1 MKQNIRSLMK
11 RSLLTLS
18 LTCALWPLGNAQ
30 AEVAVG
36 ATLPEATVR
45 DANDKPAT
53 IPDFGSKVVMILYTD
68 PNVAD
73 QNDPFADK
81 VKAAALPTEHYKS
94 IGIANMKDA
103 PGLANFLIRMI
114 VRSKIK
120 KYNVTILTDPDR
132 LLPKAWDLG
141 DCNDKSVAII
151 IDHNKKLRFLK
162 KGALNDAEK
171 EEAIALLRKLIAEK
185 AGG

>member
-81 VKAAALPTEHYKS
+81 VKAAALSTVCMP
-94 IGIANMKDA
+94 A
-103 PGLANFLIRMI
+103 PQL
-114 VRSKIK
+114 
-120 KYNVTILTDPDR
+120 
-132 LLPKAWDLG
+132 
-141 DCNDKSVAII
+141 
-151 IDHNKKLRFLK
+151 
-162 KGALNDAEK
+162 
-171 EEAIALLRKLIAEK
+171 
-185 AGG
+185 